1 MQAARYTIPNPKM
14 ELRGLYGLAS
24 LARARA
30 GGLSAARTRG
40 GYGRGQVAYRRLG
53 HVGGRG
59 RGQVAYGR
67 LGHASGRG
75 RGQVAYRRLGHVT
88 TLLESSVTR
97 PCDAAIVYNF

>member
-14 ELRGLYGLAS
+14 ELWGLYGLAS
-24 LARARA
+24 LVRARV

-40 GYGRGQVAYRRLG
+40 GC
-53 HVGGRG
+53 
-59 RGQVAYGR
+59 
-67 LGHASGRG
+67 G

-97 PCDAAIVYNF
+97 PYDAAIVYTHWQK